1 MKITLEELRKSD
13 FYKSLPTK
21 ELVTLSDNSYLVF
34 YYSYDDVYSEI
45 TDIKGVKVVGEI
57 TFNLYKGV
65 PIGKNGIPYS
75 IGYFK
80 APFDTQNMLFF
91 QFLKYCFVSQQGIIA
106 RNSEVYKANNKIL
119 LDFFA
124 KAKLTDLQN
133 IDVKLKNTMYE
144 NNFSINSR
152 SSYVTAVE
160 RFVRGNNQILE
171 PIYTVSDAIDT
182 YYNKI
187 KNKCFYGGC
196 LDKIVMAINM
206 PNGGLIS
213 EQSGKLRYLYVG
225 ESSMIS
231 KQDPTLNEAKEMYRN
246 GFDVSE
252 IYAKTNW
259 FLNKH
264 DQRWRKPILD
274 KDSVVLQKLPINTMF
289 MKLDSKFKG
298 QEKDVFNSMSL
309 GKQGQEDINKLFRE
323 GWDIY
328 LSDILQHPTLYKHY
342 PSLFKMPIFY
352 GVNNKNLR
360 DNNSYSFYYTPIG
373 FLMIY
378 GNESDWDLKT
388 VLLHE
393 IQHAIQRIENFGQ
406 GGSPDLSEFIQQIGG
421 ENVKK
426 YLHTHKRVKSLYR
439 FGATDGGKYSYEK
452 FNNLYA
458 KIGTLTTPIQS
469 ESHYYDS
476 LDLVIGVIINLY
488 LNKKGDNLTI
498 LQDYLGADI
507 SGLIDFL
514 IELHEISKA
523 SFTKLVGER
532 GLSATD
538 IRKVIFEGY
547 ENLAGEIESRDVQHN
562 LEIEEEILGYAL
574 PLSSETIEDKKVTA
588 IFEEI
593 ENDEKMPSFIRGAIE
608 SIEDEKYI
616 MHLFESVSAQPIMHE
631 LGHILA
637 DIIGSSVVD
646 LIITNNLNAKQI
658 VDNGGIEETFCE
670 LFLCYLVKQ
679 NFTPRFTNDL
689 QKGRTL
695 MDVTIFDEE
704 FNKIFFP
711 KVDESQEKEFLERL
725 LYTKKLRELVENEF
739 ENIVSEVVVEE
750 VGEQVSD
757 EPIAEEIQ
765 VVEEVEVEKP
775 VKPILTYHCS
785 YKGKSIEIIA
795 NSMYDAQVKSIPL
808 LKANP
813 KKGWEVSV
821 HLVAINGKEQLQ
833 STVF

>member
-1 MKITLEELRKSD
+1 M
-13 FYKSLPTK
+13 
-21 ELVTLSDNSYLVF
+21 
-34 YYSYDDVYSEI
+34 
-45 TDIKGVKVVGEI
+45 
-57 TFNLYKGV
+57 
-65 PIGKNGIPYS
+65 
-75 IGYFK
+75 
-80 APFDTQNMLFF
+80 
-91 QFLKYCFVSQQGIIA
+91 
-106 RNSEVYKANNKIL
+106 
-119 LDFFA
+119 
-124 KAKLTDLQN
+124 
-133 IDVKLKNTMYE
+133 
-144 NNFSINSR
+144 
-152 SSYVTAVE
+152 
-160 RFVRGNNQILE
+160 
-171 PIYTVSDAIDT
+171 
-182 YYNKI
+182 
-187 KNKCFYGGC
+187 
-196 LDKIVMAINM
+196 
-206 PNGGLIS
+206 
-213 EQSGKLRYLYVG
+213 
-225 ESSMIS
+225 
-231 KQDPTLNEAKEMYRN
+231 
-246 GFDVSE
+246 
-252 IYAKTNW
+252 
-259 FLNKH
+259 
-264 DQRWRKPILD
+264 
-274 KDSVVLQKLPINTMF
+274 
-289 MKLDSKFKG
+289 
-298 QEKDVFNSMSL
+298 
-309 GKQGQEDINKLFRE
+309 
-323 GWDIY
+323 
-328 LSDILQHPTLYKHY
+328 
-342 PSLFKMPIFY
+342 
-352 GVNNKNLR
+352 
-360 DNNSYSFYYTPIG
+360 
-373 FLMIY
+373 
-378 GNESDWDLKT
+378 
-388 VLLHE
+388 
-393 IQHAIQRIENFGQ
+393 
-406 GGSPDLSEFIQQIGG
+406 
-421 ENVKK
+421 
-426 YLHTHKRVKSLYR
+426 
-439 FGATDGGKYSYEK
+439 
-452 FNNLYA
+452 
-458 KIGTLTTPIQS
+458 
-469 ESHYYDS
+469 
-476 LDLVIGVIINLY
+476 
-488 LNKKGDNLTI
+488 
-498 LQDYLGADI
+498 
-507 SGLIDFL
+507 IDFL